1 MTSDKTPLL
10 AGRLGPI
17 AVQDLLGFLA
27 SVRVSGALF
36 IDAREGELAVYWTDG
51 AIVWSEPLRGG
62 LAAKEL
68 LMESDK
74 IKAVDLAAVRE
85 TAEED
90 DIGDMLLR
98 SGRITV
104 DQLDEFRVELVSE
117 NIYRMFEWSPGSFRF
132 LDDEGPPTDV
142 QPMRIEVQGLLL
154 EAARRYDEWSRLPD
168 LYGQPET
175 RFELLSDPKNSDS
188 IALSLDEWRMLYLVN
203 GCANLAEIWSTTE
216 QSDIEVSRT
225 LYGLATARL
234 VRPLDRDSGPVDL
247 RLGLEGDVRFSGAME
262 MPVDLEPGADE
273 TFGTLCLRPDPP
285 PKSLP
290 EDAGTPRPLTGPV
303 TEVRRLS
310 RSQIEV
316 QHVDRLVEV
325 VATGDIGR
333 EIILGETPLLIG
345 RASDSGLVLA
355 DKHVSG
361 RHARILVDGD
371 HFVLEDLGSSNGIR
385 VEGRRVTRAFL
396 RAGNEIEIYPFR
408 FRYERQVAVAEMDQS

>member
-1 MTSDKTPLL
+1 MTSDQTPLL

-17 AVQDLLGFLA
+17 AVQDLMGFLA
-27 SVRVSGALF
+27 SVRLSGALF
-36 IDAREGELAVYWTDG
+36 IDTTEGELAVYWTDG
-51 AIVWSEPLRGG
+51 VVVWSEPLRGG

-68 LMESDK
+68 LIESDE
-74 IKAVDLAAVRE
+74 IKAADLAAVRE
-85 TAEED
+85 TGEDD
-90 DIGDMLLR
+90 DIGDLLVR

-104 DQLDEFRVELVSE
+104 DQLDEFRVQLVSE

-132 LDDEGPPTDV
+132 LDGEGPPVDV

-154 EAARRYDEWSRLPD
+154 EAARRYDEWSRLPEPYND
-168 LYGQPET
+168 PQT
-175 RFELLSDPKNSDS
+175 RFELLSEPKNSDS

-203 GCANLAEIWSTTE
+203 GCANLAEIWLTTE
-216 QSDIEVSRT
+216 QPDIEVSRT

-234 VRPLDRDSGPVDL
+234 IRPLDQESASAELPL
-247 RLGLEGDVRFSGAME
+247 SLEDDDRFSGAMDV
-262 MPVDLEPGADE
+262 PSGIEPGDDG
-273 TFGTLCLRPDPP
+273 TFGTLRFKP
-285 PKSLP
+285 
-290 EDAGTPRPLTGPV
+290 GTPLTSSPDGAEVQRPLTGPV

-325 VATGDIGR
+325 LGDGTVGR
-333 EIILGETPLLIG
+333 EITLDETPLLIG
-345 RASDSGLVLA
+345 RAPDSGLVLA
-355 DKHVSG
+355 NKHVSG

-408 FRYERQVAVAEMDQS
+408 FRYERQVAVAETA